1 MTRCADGLAVD
12 SDLVRAAEH
21 ATRQA
26 LGRLGRA
33 PDLAAVFVCGPE
45 PDDTAAAL
53 ERVAQLSGATTVVGC
68 SAAGVIGDGHGVELT
83 SSVSVWLAE
92 LPGVTARSFHLEV
105 LRTSESIAVV
115 GMPVRTPQDRA
126 VLLLADPYSFPVD
139 SFVEQANDVLPGLPL
154 TGGMASGLRGP
165 GSTRLLVD
173 GVVHDRGAVGVVL
186 GGDVSV
192 RALVSQGCRPVGPVM
207 TVTAAEGN
215 VLLGLA
221 GVGATEK
228 LEQVVMDL
236 PPEEQALVSA
246 GVQLGVSMDEY
257 VDEPGRG
264 DFLVRGVVGAE
275 PDRGGLVVG
284 DVVDVGRTVQ
294 FQVRDAQTADADLV
308 ATLAGARLT
317 GPVGGALLFSCTG
330 RGANLF
336 LDAGHD
342 VQAVRAGLATEA
354 VAGFFAAGEIG
365 QVAGRNHLHSFTA
378 SLLVF
383 GADLPDSAP

>member
-45 PDDTAAAL
+45 PADTALAL
-53 ERVAQLSGATTVVGC
+53 ERVAQMCGASTVVGC
-68 SAAGVIGDGHGVELT
+68 SAAGVIGDGRGVELT

-92 LPGVTARSFHLEV
+92 LPGVTVRSFHLEV
-105 LRTSESIAVV
+105 VRTSESIAVL
-115 GMPVRTPQDRA
+115 GMPVRAPDDRV

-154 TGGMASGLRGP
+154 CGGLASGLRGP

-173 GVVHDRGAVGVVL
+173 GVVHQRGAVGVVL
-186 GGDVSV
+186 GGDASV
-192 RALVSQGCRPVGPVM
+192 LPLVSQGCRPVGPVM
-207 TVTAAEGN
+207 TVTAAQGN

-221 GVGATEK
+221 GVAATAK
-228 LEQVVMDL
+228 LEQVVVDL

-246 GVQLGVSMDEY
+246 GLQLGVAMDEY

-275 PDRGGLVVG
+275 PERGGLVVG

-294 FQVRDAQTADADLV
+294 FQVRDAETADVDLA
-308 ATLAGARLT
+308 ATLARARSL

-336 LDAGHD
+336 ADAGHD
-342 VQAVRAGLATEA
+342 VQAVRSGLG
-354 VAGFFAAGEIG
+354 VDGVGGFFAAGEIG
-365 QVAGRNHLHSFTA
+365 PVAGRNHLHSFTA
-378 SLLVF
+378 SLLLF
-383 GADLPDSAP
+383 RTGGS